1 MNTERVSIDDEYYG
15 MIHESEVF
23 SRVEVGDEVHARVV
37 KRRPDGKTDLALREE
52 VYVQRISDSEMVFD
66 IIKSYGGTLPFDDK
80 ADKELIRTEFGISKN
95 AFKRAVGHLL
105 KEKKIVIE
113 EGKIRIVE

>member
-1 MNTERVSIDDEYYG
+1 M
-15 MIHESEVF
+15 
-23 SRVEVGDEVHARVV
+23 

>member
-1 MNTERVSIDDEYYG
+1 
-15 MIHESEVF
+15 
-23 SRVEVGDEVHARVV
+23 
-37 KRRPDGKTDLALREE
+37 
-52 VYVQRISDSEMVFD
+52 MVFD

-105 KEKKIVIE
+105 KEKKVEIAD
-113 EGKIRIVE
+113 GKIKIL